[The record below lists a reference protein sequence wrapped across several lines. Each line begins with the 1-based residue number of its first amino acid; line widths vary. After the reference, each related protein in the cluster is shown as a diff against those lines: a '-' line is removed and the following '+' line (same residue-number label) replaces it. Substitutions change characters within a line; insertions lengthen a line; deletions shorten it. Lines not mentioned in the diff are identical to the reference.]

1 MIWFIYNTFYNWSFQ
16 PKYLNDVLT
25 KVVDEKEKLEKRC
38 AKLGDDVSDLQS
50 KQRRV
55 EARLKLVR
63 EEAEE
68 EKTVLEQEI
77 KALKEE
83 TVQLKEENKN
93 LVEKSQ
99 QEKRVV
105 KFVDSSASPTPPAS
119 PAPVIPVV
127 QGSTMSNAEVCEFS

>member
-1 MIWFIYNTFYNWSFQ
+1 M
-16 PKYLNDVLT
+16 
-25 KVVDEKEKLEKRC
+25 EKRC